1 MDMKVKLA
9 LFFSVFLF
17 YTYSENSYSYNSDA
31 YAFVYSEEF
40 TEVFDLA
47 SDQAV
52 SLPRGVNA
60 LRAYKSRYTQ
70 GDAFSLQ
77 IYLDKKIKMNFKK
90 DEETLVVYDNALS
103 GFLRFSEKALF
114 VDESIKEVFFENQ
127 TKQSDNYGALV
138 MTYSKHLIMTG
149 GITRYTKKLIP
160 SYTLVEVMLPGPDV
174 EAVYLY
180 TGDTPLT
187 EYGEIMDLTNK
198 LAETGDLSAE
208 GYLKVPLPEEIQTF
222 YMNNCG
228 DLCPP

>member
-1 MDMKVKLA
+1 MGKNKGINV
-9 LFFSVFLF
+9 FVFLF
-17 YTYSENSYSYNSDA
+17 FIGLSNSSLSSKEIDF
-31 YAFVYSEEF
+31 AFVYSEEF
-40 TEVFDLA
+40 TEVFDFA
-47 SDQAV
+47 SEKAV
-52 SLPRGVNA
+52 SLPQGVNA
-60 LRAYKSRYTQ
+60 LRAYKSRYSQ
-70 GDAFSLQ
+70 GEAFSLQ
-77 IYLDKKIKMNFKK
+77 IYLDEKIQMFFKK
-90 DEETLVVYDNALS
+90 DEETLVVYDNALN
-103 GFLRFSEKALF
+103 GFLRFSEKALL

-127 TKQSDNYGALV
+127 TRQSDNYGALV

-198 LAETGDLSAE
+198 LAETGDLSTE

>member
-1 MDMKVKLA
+1 MEKNKRINI
-9 LFFSVFLF
+9 FVFLF
-17 YTYSENSYSYNSDA
+17 FMVLCNSTFSSVANDF
-31 YAFVYSEEF
+31 AFVYSEEF
-40 TEVFDLA
+40 TEVFDLE
-47 SDQAV
+47 SNQAV
-52 SLPRGVNA
+52 SLPQGVNA
-60 LRAYKSRYTQ
+60 LRAYKSRYSQ

-77 IYLDKKIKMNFKK
+77 IYLDEKIKMNFKN
-90 DEETLVVYDNALS
+90 DEETLVVYDNALN
-103 GFLRFSEKALF
+103 GFLLFSDKALF
-114 VDESIKEVFFENQ
+114 VNESIKEVFFENE
-127 TKQSDNYGALV
+127 TKQSNDYSALV
-138 MTYSKHLIMTG
+138 MSYSKNLIMTG

-187 EYGEIMDLTNK
+187 GYGEIMDLTNK

>member
-1 MDMKVKLA
+1 MGMKKNII
-9 LFFSVFLF
+9 VFLF
-17 YTYSENSYSYNSDA
+17 LFVSGCSDYA
-31 YAFVYSEEF
+31 ASSIEDEYAFVYSDDF
-40 TEVFDLA
+40 TKVFEMDSAESVDL
-47 SDQAV
+47 
-52 SLPRGVNA
+52 PEGVNA
-60 LRAYKSRYTQ
+60 LRSYKAKYAHGES
-70 GDAFSLQ
+70 FNLQ
-77 IYLDKKIKMNFKK
+77 IYLDERVNIKLDKSEKTFI
-90 DEETLVVYDNALS
+90 VYDNALN
-103 GFLRFSEKALF
+103 GFLRFSDKAGF
-114 VDESIKEVFFENQ
+114 VDKSIEDKFFNQ
-127 TKQSDNYGALV
+127 EKKQSDEYGYLV
-138 MTYSKHLIMTG
+138 ISYAEDLIVAG

-160 SYTLVEVMLPGPDV
+160 SYTLIEVMLPGPDV